1 LTAIAPAVRFNTF
14 AIRATP
20 ALFFANDFS
29 SRTSD
34 DVHARLTVVFFA
46 GVFFADFFLA
56 DFFLAMSLLNLGTA
70 LVSRRQLA
78 TQRSLST
85 N

>member
-46 GVFFADFFLA
+46 VFFFVDF
-56 DFFLAMSLLNLGTA
+56 FFLAMSAPQFG
-70 LVSRRQLA
+70 SRACTTPAFGNA
-78 TQRSLST
+78 TQLVD
-85 N
+85 

>member
-14 AIRATP
+14 AIRETP
-20 ALFFANDFS
+20 AFFLASDFN

-46 GVFFADFFLA
+46 DVFFADFF
-56 DFFLAMSLLNLGTA
+56 FSAMSA
-70 LVSRRQLA
+70 P
-78 TQRSLST
+78 
-85 N
+85 

>member
-1 LTAIAPAVRFNTF
+1 LTAIAPAVRFNAF

-20 ALFFANDFS
+20 AFFFASDFN

-46 GVFFADFFLA
+46 DFFLA
-56 DFFLAMSLLNLGTA
+56 DFFLAMSAPQFGTA